1 MAAIYKAGSGDE
13 IGAGLQGCNVCD
25 AAILAAQRWADELGE
40 DVHLSD
46 DDGEWMVH
54 AKLANGT
61 REPATEMAWVG
72 DELRVA

>member
-1 MAAIYKAGSGDE
+1 MAAIYTMLNGGE
-13 IGAGLQGCNVCD
+13 LCAGLQGCNVCD
-25 AAILAAQRWADELGE
+25 EAILAAQSWADELGE